1 MGWLETLSCID
12 ISEDYAGDVKAIPIW
27 LAEEDENNEYGCI
40 S

>member
-12 ISEDYAGDVKAIPIW
+12 AEEDYIGDVKVIPIW
-27 LAEEDENNEYGCI
+27 LVEDENNEYGCI